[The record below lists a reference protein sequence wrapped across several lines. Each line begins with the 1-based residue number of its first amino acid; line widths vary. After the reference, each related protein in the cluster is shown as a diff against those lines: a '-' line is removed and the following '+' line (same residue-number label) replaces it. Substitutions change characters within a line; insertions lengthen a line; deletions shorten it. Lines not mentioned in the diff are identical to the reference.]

1 MADLLVR
8 FWGVRGSAVCPGP
21 ATVRYGGNTACVEVR
36 CGERLIIFDAGSGL
50 RPLGNALAGE
60 LVDADL
66 FLTHCHLDHVWGLP
80 FFEPCYVPDTRL
92 RLWAGNLLPDLT
104 LYEVFARLLGEPL
117 FPGGLDLFK
126 ARLEFR
132 DFVCGQTL
140 QPHPGLTLR
149 TGPLNHP
156 NHATGYRLEYAG
168 HAVAYITDTEHVAGA
183 LDDNVLALAR
193 GADLMIYDCTY
204 TEEEYPPN
212 AGRGHSTW
220 QQGVRLAE
228 AAGAKRLAIF
238 HHDPAH
244 DDAVL
249 DRITREAEAVW
260 PGAIIAAEGLT
271 LRLPLR

>member
-132 DFVCGQTL
+132 DFLCGQTL
-140 QPHPGLTLR
+140 HPHPGLTLR

-156 NHATGYRLEYAG
+156 NQATGYRLEYAG

-183 LDDNVLALAR
+183 LDDNVLALAH

-249 DRITREAEAVW
+249 DRITREAAAAW

>member
-140 QPHPGLTLR
+140 HPHPGLTLR

-156 NHATGYRLEYAG
+156 NQATGYRLEYAG

-183 LDDNVLALAR
+183 LDDNVLALAH

-249 DRITREAEAVW
+249 DRITREAEAAW

-271 LRLPLR
+271 LRLALR